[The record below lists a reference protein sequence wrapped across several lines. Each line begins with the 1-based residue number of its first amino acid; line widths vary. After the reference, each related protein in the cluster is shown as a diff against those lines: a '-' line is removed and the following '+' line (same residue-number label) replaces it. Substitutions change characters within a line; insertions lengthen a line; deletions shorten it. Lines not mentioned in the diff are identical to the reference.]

1 MKVKFTLSNGQSF
14 ATKITY
20 GFKDTRDLVENLS
33 RMLGEATDKS
43 VVELETEDGMFL
55 GQADRH
61 CVGRNPELKCLAPAE
76 GALR

>member
-1 MKVKFTLSNGQSF
+1 MSIFLKGSEEMKVKFTLSNGQSF

-55 GQADRH
+55 VRPTDIVSVEIRS
-61 CVGRNPELKCLAPAE
+61 
-76 GALR
+76 